1 MEAERDRQRYFRR
14 ARFWFA
20 AGLILLLALVLRLF
34 GLNKGFWLDEYQS
47 VYEFAG
53 NSGLRRT
60 AQVLR
65 YDIHPPLYFW
75 MLQVWR
81 RLGGEGEPYLR
92 LLNVAISLA
101 WMGVAMAWLRMYGR
115 SAALLAGLIIATA
128 PFLLR
133 YGQEIRDYPL
143 LVFFA
148 VLAFYYTGWFLR
160 DPRKKSGALLAGIA
174 LTAAVGAHLIAI
186 LLPACV
192 LTFAGTKMAAA
203 GFSEQGSKRGL
214 LVSQRIRQ
222 LLPLVVAVLV
232 LPLLTGFVLWRS
244 YFFHTGAGLMQW
256 IQPAS
261 WSLALNLAHTLVGF
275 ATPAG
280 GWTVACEFLMM
291 TALLAGAFG
300 NWRRSLPFLA
310 AGTAYVAQVVLY
322 SLLVHPAL
330 VDRYFLPALVL
341 LIAWFSV
348 QLASVGSVMLRRLG
362 IWCVVLLAAIFGVQW
377 VLTGAWMPV
386 ESWRDLGPL
395 ITPQVDSST
404 ELFVQPDYALGILRH
419 YVPGVPSERILAV
432 PAGATA
438 GEFLQKSMPARF
450 SRAILVFRG
459 PDGLSEAGVDALL
472 QAVRL
477 HLTRPGIVEAYFVS
491 LTTSREGDLDP
502 FLHTTEVVLGERR
515 QWLHQ
520 GTLRMARFELAIADR

>member
-1 MEAERDRQRYFRR
+1 VQTEGDRQPYSRR
-14 ARFWFA
+14 VRFWIA

-34 GLNKGFWLDEYQS
+34 GLNKGLWLDEYQS

-53 NSGLRRT
+53 NSALRHM

-65 YDIHPPLYFW
+65 SDIHPPLYFS

-81 RLGGEGEPYLR
+81 RVGGEGEPYLR

-101 WMGVAMAWLRMYGR
+101 WAGVAIAWLKMYHR
-115 SAALLAGLIIATA
+115 TAALLAGLIIATT

-133 YGQEIRDYPL
+133 YGQEIEDYPL
-143 LVFFA
+143 MVFFT
-148 VLAFYYTGWFLR
+148 VLAFYFTGSFLR

-174 LTAAVGAHLIAI
+174 LTAALCAHLIAI

-192 LTFAGTKMAAA
+192 LAFAGTALVAD
-203 GFSEQGSKRGL
+203 GFSQREADLGL
-214 LVSQRIRQ
+214 LVSQRIRRF
-222 LLPLVVAVLV
+222 LPLVVAVLV
-232 LPLLTGFVLWRS
+232 LPLLTGLVLWRF
-244 YFFHTGAGLMQW
+244 YFFHNGAKLMQW
-256 IQPAS
+256 IPPLS
-261 WSLALNLAHTLVGF
+261 WSLALTLAHTLLGF
-275 ATPAG
+275 TAPLGA
-280 GWTVACEFLMM
+280 WTVTCEFLMM

-310 AGTAYVAQVVLY
+310 AGAAYLAQLVLF
-322 SLLVHPAL
+322 SLFVRPAL

-348 QLASVGSVMLRRLG
+348 QLASVGNVRLRRLG
-362 IWCVVLLAAIFGVQW
+362 VSCVVLLAAIDGVQW
-377 VLTGAWMPV
+377 VRTGAWIPV

-395 ITPQVDSST
+395 ITPQMDSST

-450 SRAILVFRG
+450 SRAIVVFRG
-459 PDGLSEAGVDALL
+459 PDGLSASGVDALL
-472 QAVRL
+472 RAVRL
-477 HLTRPGIVEAYFVS
+477 HLTRPGIVETYFVS

-502 FLHTTEVVLGERR
+502 FLHATDVVLGEPR
-515 QWLHQ
+515 QWLRQ

>member
-1 MEAERDRQRYFRR
+1 METEGDRQPYFRR
-14 ARFWFA
+14 VRFWIA
-20 AGLILLLALVLRLF
+20 AGLILLLALVLRLC
-34 GLNKGFWLDEYQS
+34 GLNKGFWLDEYQA

-53 NSGLRRT
+53 NSGLRHT

-75 MLQVWR
+75 LLQLWR
-81 RLGGEGEPYLR
+81 RVGGEGEPYLR

-101 WMGVAMAWLRMYGR
+101 WMGVAIAWLKMYRR
-115 SAALLAGLIIATA
+115 SAALLAGLITATA

-133 YGQEIRDYPL
+133 YAQETKDYAL
-143 LVFFA
+143 LVFFT
-148 VLAFYYTGWFLR
+148 VLAFYFTGSFLR

-174 LTAAVGAHLIAI
+174 LTGAICAHLIAI

-192 LTFAGTKMAAA
+192 LAFAGTAMLTA
-203 GFSEQGSKRGL
+203 GFSEQGAKRGL

-232 LPLLTGFVLWRS
+232 LPLLTGFVLWRF
-244 YFFHTGAGLMQW
+244 YFFHNGAQLMQW
-256 IQPAS
+256 IPPAS
-261 WSLALNLAHTLVGF
+261 WGLAFSLAHTLSGF
-275 ATPAG
+275 ATPLG
-280 GWTVACEFLMM
+280 GWTATCEFLMM
-291 TALLAGAFG
+291 TALLAAAFG
-300 NWRRSLPFLA
+300 NWRGSLPFLA
-310 AGTAYVAQVVLY
+310 AGAAYVAQVVLY
-322 SLLVHPAL
+322 SLFIRSAL

-348 QLASVGSVMLRRLG
+348 QLASVGNVMLRRLG
-362 IWCVVLLAAIFGVQW
+362 ISCVVLLAAIYGVQW
-377 VLTGAWMPV
+377 VRTGAWIPV

-395 ITPQVDSST
+395 ITPQMDSST

-419 YVPGVPSERILAV
+419 YVPGVPPERILAV

-459 PDGLSEAGVDALL
+459 PDGLSASGVDALL
-472 QAVRL
+472 RAVRL

-491 LTTSREGDLDP
+491 LTTSSESDLDP
-502 FLHTTEVVLGERR
+502 FLHATDVVLGEPR